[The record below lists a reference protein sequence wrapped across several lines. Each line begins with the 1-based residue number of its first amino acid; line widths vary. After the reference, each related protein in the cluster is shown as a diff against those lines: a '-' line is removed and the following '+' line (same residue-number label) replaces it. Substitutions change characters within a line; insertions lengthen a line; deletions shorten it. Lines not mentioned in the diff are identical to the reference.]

1 MVEGD
6 GAEVHAGFDETVR
19 DLELNAGNSCTAVM
33 PNRMRHDVREVMINE
48 GRWGLLHDLERFDCG
63 RTSEA
68 LRPPD
73 HTEAGVSLLEQTRAS
88 SGCCRDDEILKRI
101 VQTE

>member
-48 GRWGLLHDLERFDCG
+48 GRRSLLSDLERFDCG
-63 RTSEA
+63 RISKA
-68 LRPPD
+68 LGPPD
-73 HTEAGVSLLEQTRAS
+73 YTGAGMSLL
-88 SGCCRDDEILKRI
+88 
-101 VQTE
+101 VQA